1 MQPLY
6 VIPRN
11 QFFITFVQ
19 DTTSKSNMTRLIST
33 IITFFTTCSLTFA
46 QSHYST
52 YLNDFSPFMQ
62 QAESHENCN
71 VHISDKRLIIDNKF
85 SKDIIITD
93 TISTGINKFKFYVRF
108 ANLNNQENKHYE
120 YTDLNDNTIKK
131 TSETTHGIV
140 WGYTDEENFYA
151 VLLNCHN
158 SNPHDD
164 LFDNRY
170 MSVNIVKV
178 SNASMTILKTL
189 ELNDNV
195 NLYDGYNTLNVE
207 YDGNTTSIAIG
218 NKSLSYIAQYN
229 DIIYA
234 PNTQYGLF
242 AGPAAKVAVERIALR
257 YSPIMKYRL
266 RTDWTLQSLKKH
278 FEQSTDPCEGFWTF
292 FDKEL
297 SEDRLKLGGRYTIAL
312 VNNGNGYDIIYVDGA
327 KVNNHD
333 WSCGMLKGQISP
345 TQFIDNFSLVWYD
358 AMMKPFVNDVYA
370 TIENYALLSLYFP
383 AQKSCIRFAK
393 SIGR

>member
-1 MQPLY
+1 
-6 VIPRN
+6 
-11 QFFITFVQ
+11 
-19 DTTSKSNMTRLIST
+19 
-33 IITFFTTCSLTFA
+33 
-46 QSHYST
+46 
-52 YLNDFSPFMQ
+52 
-62 QAESHENCN
+62 
-71 VHISDKRLIIDNKF
+71 
-85 SKDIIITD
+85 
-93 TISTGINKFKFYVRF
+93 
-108 ANLNNQENKHYE
+108 
-120 YTDLNDNTIKK
+120 
-131 TSETTHGIV
+131 
-140 WGYTDEENFYA
+140 
-151 VLLNCHN
+151 
-158 SNPHDD
+158 
-164 LFDNRY
+164 
-170 MSVNIVKV
+170 
-178 SNASMTILKTL
+178 
-189 ELNDNV
+189 
-195 NLYDGYNTLNVE
+195 
-207 YDGNTTSIAIG
+207 
-218 NKSLSYIAQYN
+218 
-229 DIIYA
+229 
-234 PNTQYGLF
+234 
-242 AGPAAKVAVERIALR
+242 
-257 YSPIMKYRL
+257 MKYRL